1 MFGKA
6 NQALIQENNDLKR
19 KIEQLEKQNAE
30 EAIATKRHENMLM
43 AVAAPMF
50 VTNKNLVITTIND
63 AALKAM
69 GYGREE
75 VEGKMTCANF
85 VRSPLCGTG
94 NCTIKIC
101 MQTGEPVYGETVSQD
116 RTGKKIPVQA
126 ACSPVYDENGVICG
140 GMEVLIDQTEV
151 AQAKFET
158 ENILKSVAAPM
169 FVTDR
174 NLTITTIN
182 DAALQAM
189 GYSREEVV
197 GKMSCADFSRTPLCG
212 SADCTIRNCMKTGKP
227 IYGETI
233 AHTRS
238 GKEVPIQ
245 AACSALFNEKGE
257 ALGGMEVIIDITEV
271 KLLQK
276 AANEQREYLERQV
289 GILVKTL
296 DAFSKGDLSLNLTA
310 ERDDEIAKIIES
322 LNQAITSLRD
332 LALTAEEIADG
343 NVNVS
348 VTPRSDK
355 DVLGKAFAMMIE
367 EQKIKAQVTEQIAKG
382 DLTTQVNAKSAKD
395 VLGVALSNMATK
407 LREVVGEVM
416 KASEQV
422 AAGSQELSSSSE
434 QLSQGAT
441 EQAAAAEEASS
452 SVEQMSSNIKQNA
465 DNAFATEKIATA
477 VAERASQGGAA
488 VTETVAAMKAIAGKI
503 SIIEEIARQTNL
515 LALNAAIEAARA
527 GEHGKGFAV
536 VASEVRKLAERS
548 QTAAGEIG
556 KLSTSSVEVA
566 ERAGEMLSQI
576 VPDIQK
582 TAELVQEISAA
593 SKEQTIGAEQ
603 INQAIQQ
610 LDQVTQQNASAS
622 EEMASTSEELA
633 SQAEQLQ
640 GTIGFFKIDDNDA
653 RQSARRRAP
662 VRKGNGDAKRLGAF
676 SKDTA
681 PESRQM
687 SKGNGKRQV
696 GPNQLLRL
704 DLTDDT
710 DALDADFERY

>member
-6 NQALIQENNDLKR
+6 RRAITEEN
-19 KIEQLEKQNAE
+19 EQLRQQ
-30 EAIATKRHENMLM
+30 IGQL
-43 AVAAPMF
+43 
-50 VTNKNLVITTIND
+50 
-63 AALKAM
+63 
-69 GYGREE
+69 
-75 VEGKMTCANF
+75 
-85 VRSPLCGTG
+85 
-94 NCTIKIC
+94 
-101 MQTGEPVYGETVSQD
+101 
-116 RTGKKIPVQA
+116 
-126 ACSPVYDENGVICG
+126 
-140 GMEVLIDQTEV
+140 
-151 AQAKFET
+151 ET
-158 ENILKSVAAPM
+158 ELSAAREQKEINEKILSKVAAPM

-212 SADCTIRNCMKTGKP
+212 TADCTIKNCMQTGKP
-227 IYGETI
+227 IYGETV
-233 AHTRS
+233 ARTRA

-245 AACSALFNEKGE
+245 AACSALFDEKGE

-289 GILVKTL
+289 GILVQSL
-296 DAFSKGDLSLNLTA
+296 DAFSKGDLSFKLTA

-322 LNQAITSLRD
+322 LNQAVTSLGD
-332 LALTAEEIADG
+332 LASAAEEIAHG
-343 NVNVS
+343 NVNVL
-348 VTPRSDK
+348 VTPRSEK
-355 DVLGKAFAMMIE
+355 DALG
-367 EQKIKAQVTEQIAKG
+367 
-382 DLTTQVNAKSAKD
+382 L
-395 VLGVALSNMATK
+395 ALSNMATK